1 MEIIEICKV
10 GRVNL
15 GERETKHSIV
25 VKNSGLELNR
35 LQFESKLDHLLLCD
49 HLQMCHYGMSFTSQP
64 YATFPISS
72 PATSLLIV
80 YSTPPPTPKLI
91 F

>member
-25 VKNSGLELNR
+25 VKNSGLR
-35 LQFESKLDHLLLCD
+35 IK
-49 HLQMCHYGMSFTSQP
+49 
-64 YATFPISS
+64 
-72 PATSLLIV
+72 
-80 YSTPPPTPKLI
+80 
-91 F
+91 